1 MVYDLSCKEEKMYS
15 LKVLEAV
22 DPVNNIVLVERR
34 EIFSH
39 SSNFLGSKE
48 QDERPVVA
56 EFVQGLVRPSLGIS
70 RYK

>member
-1 MVYDLSCKEEKMYS
+1 MVYALSCQEEKIYS

-34 EIFSH
+34 EMFSH
-39 SSNFLGSKE
+39 SSSFLGSKE

-56 EFVQGLVRPSLGIS
+56 NLFKGM
-70 RYK
+70 